1 MLPTVDESREP
12 FQWAMPDLDALR
24 DFAKTSFNWSKKRV
38 DELLLPV
45 MHQLNS
51 KEVQLSINRYMVCL
65 SPQKRKVK
73 SRRLQQA
80 IAKIVHSQSSSDC
93 SDSELGSAMPA
104 SGSRVQQDTTVVQIT
119 ERDNSHSKR
128 PRGKA
133 KGRGRGR
140 GRGREKGGF
149 I

>member
-1 MLPTVDESREP
+1 
-12 FQWAMPDLDALR
+12 
-24 DFAKTSFNWSKKRV
+24 V

-51 KEVQLSINRYMVCL
+51 KEVNTVQTYIHTYILSGYYVSLFVPQVQLSINRYMVCL